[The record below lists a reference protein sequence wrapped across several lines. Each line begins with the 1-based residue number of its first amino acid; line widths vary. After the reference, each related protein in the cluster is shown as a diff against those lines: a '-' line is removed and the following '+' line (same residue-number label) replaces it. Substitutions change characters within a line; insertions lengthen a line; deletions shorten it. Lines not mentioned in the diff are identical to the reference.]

1 MKQKKHFTL
10 IELLVVIAIIAILA
24 AMLLPAL
31 SKARDKAR
39 TISCTNLEKQMGL
52 CFKLY
57 IDDYDDYVP
66 GTRMS
71 GAMLYMNW
79 YYSGFLYE
87 PSLFNKK
94 KLGAVAANPYCPA
107 EGASKVGQLVKAE
120 WGTSETTILD
130 NAQFL
135 GYGFNIQAGYNNGSR
150 PSDAKPGIIS
160 EWTKPSDT
168 WMLADNYIDVAGK
181 NWWNAYRHNNAL
193 NVLYFDGHV
202 GSHKSQ
208 PEQDKYYTKK

>member
-1 MKQKKHFTL
+1 MNKKKSFTL

-39 TISCTNLEKQMGL
+39 TISCVNLEKQMGL

-57 IDDYDDYVP
+57 IDDYDDYTP
-66 GTRMS
+66 ATRMS
-71 GAMLYMNW
+71 GTMLYMNW
-79 YYSGFLYE
+79 IYSGFMYE

-94 KLGAVAANPYCPA
+94 KLGAVAANPYCPG

-120 WGTSETTILD
+120 WGTSEATILD
-130 NAQFL
+130 NYQYL
-135 GYGFNIQAGYNNGSR
+135 GYGFNIYTGYNNGSR
-150 PSDAKPGIIS
+150 PSDAKPGKIQ
-160 EWTKPSDT
+160 EWTKQSTT
-168 WMLADNYIDVAGK
+168 WMLADNYIDVAGR

-202 GSHKSQ
+202 GSHKNQ
-208 PEQDKYYTKK
+208 PEVEAFFTKK

>member
-1 MKQKKHFTL
+1 MKKRSFTL

-39 TISCTNLEKQMGL
+39 TISCVNLEKQMGL

-71 GAMLYMNW
+71 GTMLYMNW
-79 YYSGFLYE
+79 IYSGFLYE

-107 EGASKVGQLVKAE
+107 EGASKVGQSIKAE
-120 WGTSETTILD
+120 WGTSVTTILD
-130 NAQFL
+130 NYQFL
-135 GYGFNIQAGYNNGSR
+135 GYGFNINAGYNNGSR

-160 EWTKPSDT
+160 EWTKPADT

-208 PEQDKYYTKK
+208 LETDAFFSKK

>member
-1 MKQKKHFTL
+1 MNKKKHFTL

-39 TISCTNLEKQMGL
+39 TISCVNLEKQMGL

-57 IDDYDDYVP
+57 IDDYDDYTP
-66 GTRMS
+66 ATRMS
-71 GAMLYMNW
+71 GAYLYMNW
-79 YYSGFLYE
+79 FYSGFMYE
-87 PSLFNKK
+87 PSIFNKK
-94 KLGAVAANPYCPA
+94 KFGAVAANPYCPA
-107 EGASKVGQLVKAE
+107 EGASVVGQTIKAE
-120 WGTSETTILD
+120 WGTSQAAIAD
-130 NAQFL
+130 SVQYL
-135 GYGFNIQAGYNNGSR
+135 GYGFNIYTGYNNGAR
-150 PSDAKPGIIS
+150 AGDAKPGKIQ
-160 EWTKPSDT
+160 EWTKQSTT
-168 WMLADNYIDVAGK
+168 WMLADNYIDVAGR

-208 PEQDKYYTKK
+208 PELDKFFTKK